1 MRWRPQLAVAVG
13 VVALL
18 TSTGCSSDSSGGSP
32 TTDGGAGQTLGA
44 NDGKDQ
50 EPQASQE
57 SQEPVE
63 QAGFDECG
71 LFETDELADFFGADT
86 LYITGR
92 SMYPQGDGGRF
103 AGCSYSTVDI
113 PGVEGFKM
121 STVAGTNQEAFFQSW
136 EGRETGEVD
145 DLGDHAEGFTLTDSG
160 GSAHMGLLKVLD
172 GDTGLNFQ
180 YSYTEND
187 PRGMPAFDDAAL
199 GQKMGE
205 LAVLALERL
214 PEEVTIPDG
223 APEGPCA
230 GIDLAQASGVLG
242 EDLVAARTVLSDT
255 GGMTCEF
262 TSDGAALRAIVYTD
276 PQMVGGMSA
285 PSAEINVPE
294 IGDGALV
301 QIDQESAVLDAT
313 VNAGERVLFISAQY
327 APAAG
332 APDALRPEDTELVQA
347 IADALVG

>member
-18 TSTGCSSDSSGGSP
+18 TSAGCSSGGSP
-32 TTDGGAGQTLGA
+32 NADGGAGQTQGA
-44 NDGKDQ
+44 NKDNEQ

-103 AGCSYSTVDI
+103 AGCSYDTDDI
-113 PGVEGFKM
+113 PGVEGLKM

-145 DLGDHAEGFTLTDSG
+145 DLGDHAEAFTLTDAG

-180 YSYTEND
+180 YSYIENS
-187 PRGMPAFDDAAL
+187 PESMPAFDDATL
-199 GQKMGE
+199 GQKMAE
-205 LAVLALERL
+205 LAVMALERL

-230 GIDLAQASGVLG
+230 DIDLAQASGVLG
-242 EDLVAARTVLSDT
+242 EDLIAARTVLSDT
-255 GGMTCEF
+255 GAMTCEF
-262 TSDGAALRAIVYTD
+262 TSNGAALRAIVYTD
-276 PQMVGGMSA
+276 PVFRRSMRA
-285 PSAEINVPE
+285 PSEEINVPD
-294 IGDGALV
+294 IGDGAAV
-301 QIDQESAVLDAT
+301 AIQQEAGLLDAH
-313 VNAGERVLFISAQY
+313 VNAGERVLSISAQY
-327 APAAG
+327 APAVG
-332 APDALRPEDTELVQA
+332 APDELRPEDTELVRA